1 MSTYD
6 APRTDFGQPPP
17 GYVAGLG
24 RGAVGFTTRSD
35 IGPAQAPSGGVDAPP
50 GFAGAAAAGAEKKT
64 ATNYGD
70 ANFDKFSGFNE
81 NLFGGGRMDAED
93 IEADKVYAA
102 IDRRMDSKR
111 KLRREERVKKEIEEY
126 RKKRPKIQEQFRD
139 LKRELNGLSE
149 ADWESIPEPLDYSRR
164 NRKKAVRIQT
174 FTPVPDKILRQAGLG
189 AGQQQYASGMSTP
202 VSGMMTP
209 AGWSTPTGFMT
220 PGARSGWATPAG
232 WQTPSGIGL
241 RSGWATPAGYSTPA
255 GYQTPGGATPGASRK
270 DLTQL
275 GRARDKMLGIKLD
288 RVADSVTGQTVIDPK
303 GYLTDLNSSV
313 RVQSSSD
320 LQDIKKARLLLKS
333 VITTNPK
340 HGPGWIAAARLEQ
353 ETGKLIA
360 ARNLIMK
367 GCETVPKCD
376 DVWLEAA
383 KMHSKENAKAIL
395 AKAIRYIPTSK
406 KVWLAACKLEETI
419 DAKKAVL
426 RRALELIPHS
436 VDLWKAAVEL
446 ENPDDARVMLSRAVE
461 LVPTSVELWIALARL
476 ETYKNARKVL
486 NRARKAI
493 PTEPQIWIT
502 ASKLEE
508 AHGNIQNVETIINKA
523 VTSLAAHQVVI
534 DRDYWLQEAE
544 KAEKSDSK
552 ITCQAIVRTTISI
565 GIDPQDYKNTWLN
578 DAELYQSRGSVE
590 TTRAIYAKLLITY
603 PGKRKIWEK
612 AAQFERQHGDTNSL
626 DALLKKAVQFCPNAE
641 VLWLMWAKE
650 KWVSGDVEGAREI
663 LKQAFA
669 ANTDAEEVWVA
680 AVKLEVETKEFT
692 RARKL
697 LSKARERASTER
709 IWMKSAV
716 LERRL
721 GNIEVC
727 QKLLEDGTLRYPTF
741 DKMWMML
748 GQLHS
753 AKGDTDTARKVY
765 KQAVKK
771 CPKSTALW
779 LCYANLE
786 IDAKQYSRARSLLE
800 TARMRIP
807 KDPELWLAAIQVE
820 ERARNKTVVK
830 QLMAKALQ
838 ECSTAGILWAHA
850 IATDPPPARKSRSYD
865 ALKRCSDDPHVFVAV
880 AKLFWLDG
888 KQRKARN
895 WFNRAITVNPN
906 LGDAWAWFYRFEK
919 DHGRKSK
926 IARVL
931 KKCIEAEPTH
941 GKRWCAVSKN
951 VKNAGLKTEAILEK
965 VEAALP
971 RDLFV
976 ID

>member
-1 MSTYD
+1 MSTYT
-6 APRTDFGQPPP
+6 APRTNFGQPPP
-17 GYVAGLG
+17 GYVPGLG

-35 IGPAQAPSGGVDAPP
+35 IGPARPAAGVDAPP
-50 GFAGAAAAGAEKKT
+50 GFQGGAPGAAQQGEKK
-64 ATNYGD
+64 NYGD
-70 ANFDKFSGFNE
+70 SNFDKFSGFNE
-81 NLFGGGRMDAED
+81 NLFGGGKLDKED
-93 IEADKVYAA
+93 IEADKIYAA

-111 KLRREERVKKEIEEY
+111 KVRREIRVKKELEEY
-126 RKKRPKIQEQFRD
+126 RKKRPKIQEEFRD
-139 LKRELNGLSE
+139 LKRELSGLSE

-164 NRKKAVRIQT
+164 NRKKASRIQT

-189 AGQQQYASGMSTP
+189 AGQSQYARGMATP

-220 PGARSGWATPAG
+220 PGAQRSGWATPAG
-232 WQTPSGIGL
+232 WQTPSGVGL
-241 RSGWATPAGYSTPA
+241 RAGWATPAGYSTPA
-255 GYQTPGGATPGASRK
+255 GYQTPGYATPNSGRK

-313 RVQSSSD
+313 KVQSSSD

-333 VITTNPK
+333 VIMTNPK

-367 GCETVPKCD
+367 GCDICPKCD

-383 KMHSKENAKAIL
+383 KMHDKAGAKAIL
-395 AKAIRYIPTSK
+395 AKAIRFVPTSK
-406 KVWLAACKLEETI
+406 KIWLSACKYEEAI
-419 DAKKAVL
+419 EGKKAVL

-446 ENPDDARVMLSRAVE
+446 ENPDDARIMLSRAVE

-502 ASKLEE
+502 AAKLEE
-508 AHGNIQNVETIINKA
+508 ANENYQNVDTIIGKA
-523 VTSLAAHQVVI
+523 VQSLAAHQVVI
-534 DRDYWLQEAE
+534 DRESWLQEAE
-544 KAEKSDSK
+544 KAERSQSK
-552 ITCQAIVRTTISI
+552 ITCQAIVRTTIGI
-565 GIDPQDYKNTWLN
+565 GIDEQDSKMTWLN
-578 DAELYQSRGSVE
+578 DAEHYQSKGSVE
-590 TTRAIYAKLLITY
+590 TTRAIYAHLLAQF

-612 AAQFERQHGDTNSL
+612 AAQFERQYGDSKTL
-626 DALLKKAVQFCPNAE
+626 DALLGKAVHYCPKAE

-650 KWVSGDVEGAREI
+650 KWVSGDVDGARDI
-663 LKQAFA
+663 LQRAFA
-669 ANTDAEEVWVA
+669 ANTDSEEVWVA
-680 AVKLEVETKEFT
+680 AVKLEVENKEFT
-692 RARKL
+692 RARGL
-697 LSKARERASTER
+697 LNKARKRAGTER
-709 IWMKSAV
+709 IWMKSAA

-721 GNIEVC
+721 GNLKFC
-727 QKLLEDGTLRYPTF
+727 QELLNEGVNIYPGF
-741 DKMWMML
+741 DKLWMML
-748 GQLHS
+748 GQLH
-753 AKGDTDTARKVY
+753 AGKGDKNASRKSY
-765 KQAVKK
+765 KQGVKK
-771 CPKSTALW
+771 CPKSTSLW

-786 IDAKQYSRARSLLE
+786 MDERQYAKARSLLE
-800 TARMRIP
+800 TARMKIP
-807 KDPELWLAAIQVE
+807 KDAQLWLAAVRVE
-820 ERARNKTVVK
+820 ERAGNRKVAK

-838 ECSTAGILWAHA
+838 ECSKSGILWSHA

-865 ALKRCSDDPHVFVAV
+865 ALKRCEDDPHVFMAV

-895 WFNRAITVNPN
+895 WFNRATTVNPN

-926 IARVL
+926 IQRVL

-941 GKRWCAVSKN
+941 GARWCTVSKD
-951 VKNAGLKTEAILEK
+951 VSNAGLKTEEILTLVEK
-965 VEAALP
+965 ALP
-971 RDLFV
+971 RDLFAV
-976 ID
+976 E

>member
-1 MSTYD
+1 VKK
-6 APRTDFGQPPP
+6 P
-17 GYVAGLG
+17 
-24 RGAVGFTTRSD
+24 AV
-35 IGPAQAPSGGVDAPP
+35 P
-50 GFAGAAAAGAEKKT
+50 
-64 ATNYGD
+64 NYGD

-81 NLFGGGRMDAED
+81 NLFGGGKRDDED
-93 IEADKVYAA
+93 KEADRVYAA

-111 KLRREERVKKEIEEY
+111 KIRREERIKKENEEY

-139 LKRELNGLSE
+139 LKHELNGLSE

-189 AGQQQYASGMSTP
+189 QGQAQYASGMQTP

-220 PGARSGWATPAG
+220 PGMRSGFQTPAG

-241 RSGWATPAGYSTPA
+241 RSGWSTPAGYATPA
-255 GYQTPGGATPGASRK
+255 GYQTPAGGMATPGAGRK

-406 KVWLAACKLEETI
+406 KIWLAATKLEETI
-419 DAKKAVL
+419 DAKKSVL

-508 AHGNIQNVETIINKA
+508 ANGNIQNVETIISKA

-534 DRDYWLQEAE
+534 DRDSWLQEAE
-544 KAEKSDSK
+544 KAEKSLSK
-552 ITCQAIVRTTISI
+552 ITCQAIVRTTIGI

-578 DAELYQSRGSVE
+578 DAEHFQSRGSVE
-590 TTRAIYAKLLITY
+590 TTRAIYAHLLTHQ

-612 AAQFERQHGDTNSL
+612 AAQFERQHGDSDSL
-626 DALLKKAVQFCPNAE
+626 DALLKKAVHYCPKAE

-669 ANTDAEEVWVA
+669 ANTDSEDVWVA

-697 LSKARERASTER
+697 LSKARQRAGTER

-721 GNIEVC
+721 GNTETC
-727 QKLLEDGTLRYPTF
+727 LKLLNDGTLRYPSF

-748 GQLHS
+748 GQLY
-753 AKGDTDTARKVY
+753 AGQGNTDQARKTY

-786 IDAKQYSRARSLLE
+786 IAARQYSRARSLLE
-800 TARMRIP
+800 TARMKIS
-807 KDPELWLAAIQVE
+807 KDAQLWLSAIRVE
-820 ERARNKTVVK
+820 EKAGNKKVVK
-830 QLMAKALQ
+830 QIMAKALQ
-838 ECSTAGILWAHA
+838 ECPAAGILWAHA

-919 DHGRKSK
+919 DMGRKSK

-941 GKRWCAVSKN
+941 GRKWCRVSKDIA
-951 VKNAGLKTEAILEK
+951 NAGLKSEALLEK

-971 RDLFV
+971 RDLFSV
-976 ID
+976 E